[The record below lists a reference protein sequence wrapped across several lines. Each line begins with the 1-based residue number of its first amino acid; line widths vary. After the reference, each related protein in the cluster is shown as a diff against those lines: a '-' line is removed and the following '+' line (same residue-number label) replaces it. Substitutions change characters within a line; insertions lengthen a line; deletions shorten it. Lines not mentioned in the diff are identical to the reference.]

1 MAKNETAVAVKK
13 RKSGKRFWQ
22 TENFQGYMF
31 MIPTLIGWPLFCGY
45 PLITSLYCSFCD
57 WNGVNPPVWAGLKNY
72 TFILTIDPIF
82 PKSLKITMIYALI
95 NVPMTLILGL
105 ALALLL
111 RKRLPGIK
119 LFRTVYYLPTI
130 IPGVA
135 TMILWKFIFQS
146 DTGLLNGILK
156 QIGLQPVGWL
166 TDENVVLISLSIIR
180 WWAVGGTM
188 MIFLSGLQSVPA
200 DLYEAAELDGA
211 GNWAKFR
218 NVTIPMISPILFLQL
233 ITGLIGCLQVFNE
246 ASIMTDGG
254 PNYGSYFVNYDIY
267 MTAFNLGSKFGRAC
281 AEAWIL
287 FVIIAVLTVVTFKFS
302 DSYVFYEND

>member
-1 MAKNETAVAVKK
+1 MAKGKEPGKAVA
-13 RKSGKRFWQ
+13 RSGKRFWQ

-45 PLITSLYCSFCD
+45 PLLTSLYCSFCD

-72 TFILTIDPIF
+72 RFILTIDPIF
-82 PKSLKITMIYALI
+82 MKSLKVTMIYALI
-95 NVPMTLILGL
+95 NVPMQLILGL
-105 ALALLL
+105 ALAMLL
-111 RKRLPGIK
+111 RKKILGIK
-119 LFRTVYYLPTI
+119 SFRTMYYLPTI

-135 TMILWKFIFQS
+135 TMILWKFMFQS

-156 QIGLQPVGWL
+156 QMGLAPVGWL
-166 TDENVVLISLSIIR
+166 TNENVVLISLSIIR

-267 MTAFNLGSKFGRAC
+267 MTAFNLGSKYGRAC

-287 FVIIAVLTVVTFKFS
+287 FIIIAVLTVVVFRAS
-302 DSYVFYEND
+302 DSYVFYENE